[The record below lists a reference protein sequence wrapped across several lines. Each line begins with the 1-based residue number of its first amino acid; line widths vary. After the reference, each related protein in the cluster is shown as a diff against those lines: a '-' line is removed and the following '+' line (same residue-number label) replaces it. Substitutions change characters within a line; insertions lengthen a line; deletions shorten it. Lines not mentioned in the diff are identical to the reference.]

1 MAVVEFFSKTPP
13 SSVVHDRDQKV
24 LVSPPHQKFREKTVL
39 VQRWNHV
46 SLFYCVFYLSM
57 LQVTFNVTVNTMPVD
72 ETAVSVLREDTAG
85 VEDKT
90 INQTKV
96 TSEEEVFFF
105 QDVAQEI
112 R

>member
-1 MAVVEFFSKTPP
+1 
-13 SSVVHDRDQKV
+13 
-24 LVSPPHQKFREKTVL
+24 
-39 VQRWNHV
+39 
-46 SLFYCVFYLSM
+46 M

-72 ETAVSVLREDTAG
+72 ETAVSVLREDAAG
-85 VEDKT
+85 VKDKT

-96 TSEEEVFFF
+96 TSEEEVFLF